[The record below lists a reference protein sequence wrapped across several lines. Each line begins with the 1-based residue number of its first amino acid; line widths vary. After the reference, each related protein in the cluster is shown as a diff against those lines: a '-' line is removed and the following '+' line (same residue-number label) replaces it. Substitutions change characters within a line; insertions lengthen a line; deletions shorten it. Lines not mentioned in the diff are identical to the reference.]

1 MKKLISRSLLVA
13 IPAGILVGSYLLF
26 AAMCRSEDYRCHLMY
41 HGTSHAYTNC
51 DWCQGRTHDTYTLG
65 F

>member
-1 MKKLISRSLLVA
+1 MKKLLAAAMVLSLLGVV
-13 IPAGILVGSYLLF
+13 VGGCVF
-26 AAMCRSEDYRCHLMY
+26 FKWMCRAQDYRCHLMY
-41 HGTSHAYTNC
+41 HGTTHAYTHC